1 MKLYK
6 GKGTE
11 QRFDF
16 YFEFSNSTVTVTLK
30 NMFLQKTSN
39 LQWNLFRYISRTH
52 LSKLAL
58 INFLS
63 QVSRK

>member
-1 MKLYK
+1 MKLHK
-6 GKGTE
+6 GKGTG

-39 LQWNLFRYISRTH
+39 LQWKLFRYISRTN